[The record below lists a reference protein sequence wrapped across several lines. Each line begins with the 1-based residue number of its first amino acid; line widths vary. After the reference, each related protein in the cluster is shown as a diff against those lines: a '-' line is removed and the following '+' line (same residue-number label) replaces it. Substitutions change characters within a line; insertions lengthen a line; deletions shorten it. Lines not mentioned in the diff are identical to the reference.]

1 MIITINADWRLAS
14 DPLQWTLQKRNPNS
28 TAAKNA
34 WRSIAHFKTLD
45 SAVVECSRRRIRITE
60 GTYGPEALKPLCDA
74 LDAIRDDTH
83 AALATF
89 RTEAAA
95 YHGRAGS

>member
-14 DPLQWTLQKRNPNS
+14 DSLQWTIQH
-28 TAAKNA
+28 
-34 WRSIAHFKTLD
+34 RSGSGETERWNGVAYFRDIDRALLEL
-45 SAVVECSRRRIRITE
+45 VRRQV
-60 GTYGPEALKPLCDA
+60 GVLAGMYGAEALKPLCDA
-74 LDAIRDDTH
+74 LQGMRDDTR
-83 AALATF
+83 AALSTF